1 MLSETSFANLST
13 KLKLIFNS
21 YIYKILWINVY
32 YFLKLSNIL
41 ESKVD
46 TSNGGQKVCV
56 GV

>member
-46 TSNGGQKVCV
+46 TSNGGRKVCV